1 VKVPAGVSRGNYITL
16 AEEGN
21 VGMRGG
27 PPGDV
32 IVFIEEEPHE
42 EFEREGDDLYRI
54 QPVSYATAALGGAV
68 EVPTLDGR
76 ARLKIPAG
84 TQSGKILRM
93 RGKGLPHLNGY
104 GKGDMLVE
112 VVVWVPTRL
121 SGAEKRQVEELKQLP
136 ELEPGE
142 EVRRSFQ
149 KRSRG

>member
-1 VKVPAGVSRGNYITL
+1 MAG
-16 AEEGN
+16 EGN

-27 PPGDV
+27 PSGDV
-32 IVFIEEEPHE
+32 IVFIEEEAHD

-54 QPVSYATAALGGAV
+54 QPVSYATAALGGSV

-112 VVVWVPTRL
+112 VAVWVPTRL
-121 SGAEKRQVEELKQLP
+121 SGADKRKVEDLKEQP
-136 ELEPGE
+136 AFEPDE

-149 KRSRG
+149 KRQRG